1 MMRKGAVV
9 RVISP
14 EDIKDDDVVAC
25 GGGKG
30 SPTVGIEK
38 LPANEYVGRF
48 RHATLSCRR
57 NADFY
62 FILFVRCAWRFRM
75 VEAQKL
81 VYDMLGYK
89 PDSVIALEIGGG
101 NGLQGAFS
109 FPLDS
114 FILSRP
120 GN

>member
-1 MMRKGAVV
+1 MRKGAVV

-48 RHATLSCRR
+48 RPLPLSHHGCRDD
-57 NADFY
+57 A
-62 FILFVRCAWRFRM
+62 ILIFFVRCAWRFRM

-109 FPLDS
+109 FSLDS
-114 FILSRP
+114 FIVSRP